1 MSDKSLMGVMS
12 RKESNNTSNG
22 LLIGLL
28 ALGLILVISFT
39 ITKPVET
46 AHGTAMEDQCVKN
59 YDKSMDPDNIAS
71 SVRDKCKTIIL
82 QAFQGDDTSIK
93 KLKKIGID
101 VKPDVKT
108 IQTYTE
114 DELYLQCMDKTIKR
128 VKNGRGTAEEISG
141 GKCEELVSKAL
152 SGNKASIKSLK
163 ALGINISSDDKS
175 PITHS
180 QKNAE
185 TQNKTNIE
193 QSEKP
198 IDLIFTKCFQNNYNP
213 NKYPLTPKFDSQRI
227 IDEKDTKAFCE
238 NLISQ
243 AKGKDAASIEKLEKM
258 NVTKKELGIS
268 RYSNNFD
275 VNVTGGKYLCDGC
288 TGSSR
293 ASTRDFYNPIIQGY
307 SPRELPLPPINPKLQ
322 EKMIKANE
330 DNRAKIKESAEKFGL
345 KLPKPNID
353 LKILEGKQ
361 RWLDPSIYPRAIPI
375 PPKK

>member
-1 MSDKSLMGVMS
+1 MS
-12 RKESNNTSNG
+12 RKENNITSNG

-59 YDKSMDPDNIAS
+59 YDKSMDPNNYPSTPYEDCN
-71 SVRDKCKTIIL
+71 TIIL
-82 QAFQGDDTSIK
+82 KAFQGDEASIK

-101 VKPDVKT
+101 VKPDVKAAKAS
-108 IQTYTE
+108 TYTVK
-114 DELYLQCMDKTIKR
+114 ELEVQCIHS
-128 VKNGRGTAEEISG
+128 GQLSIAEC
-141 GKCEELVSKAL
+141 KKLASKAL

-163 ALGINISSDDKS
+163 GLGINISSDDIS
-175 PITHS
+175 SITHS

-185 TQNKTNIE
+185 TQNKTNSE

-198 IDLIFTKCFQNNYNP
+198 IDTIFTKCFQNNYNP

-238 NLISQ
+238 SLISQ
-243 AKGKDAASIEKLEKM
+243 AKGKDMPTIEKLEKM

-268 RYSNNFD
+268 QYSNNFD

-288 TGSSR
+288 TGSNRS
-293 ASTRDFYNPIIQGY
+293 STRDFYYRDHWFYFPTEQP
-307 SPRELPLPPINPKLQ
+307 SPHIDPKTH
-322 EKMIKANE
+322 EKMIQVNKDMIE
-330 DNRAKIKESAEKFGL
+330 KSMKITEKIRSL
-345 KLPKPNID
+345 TTSKPSID
-353 LKILEGKQ
+353 LKSLEGKQ